1 MNVKSSLA
9 CCFRLE
15 LLTQTR
21 QRLSSLRAFFQR
33 NVRTLLNLALRGDFV
48 VMELRSVRKQ
58 AFDGEIHVLLPESMF
73 DETEGTE
80 DFDIAELKKSTKK
93 EASKPLLLSRS

>member
-1 MNVKSSLA
+1 
-9 CCFRLE
+9 
-15 LLTQTR
+15 
-21 QRLSSLRAFFQR
+21 
-33 NVRTLLNLALRGDFV
+33 
-48 VMELRSVRKQ
+48 MELRSVRKQ